1 MKQFQRLL
9 LSLFSVLMLFNACKK
24 DLAPK
29 PKPDIEQTPSEK
41 LLVQNLA
48 SVGYI
53 LQELYKTPQHVKLVN
68 IAIQSKVY
76 TDESIILR
84 DLLYPAESRLNESK
98 YFGTLSQQQGVK
110 LEIFAEAFWK
120 EANKNR
126 SATFATFLNQLK
138 RPRANTALRTGEST
152 NGDEVTIY
160 FPYSELF
167 LPPDGDNGGGTYTYG
182 TITSIVTATEDADE
196 GYGQQPIYLNGLLT
210 GYRTVLVNDDYAEQY
225 PTHIIGL
232 NGVEEEAPPS
242 RMSAFEPTDP
252 VDLPNLSREILEVY
266 VGAVRINDKHQFD
279 NLIAKNKNGGGSE
292 IRFTRADGYL
302 KLLNGQV
309 QAENFQA
316 GATKEVGRW
325 HIRKGKWVDYSVSWD
340 SDWEPANL
348 TQNIAIYEEDTEGTE
363 EISGSFGTTLTIPGG
378 GTTVSN
384 IGYKNTLKTQD
395 EVQHQND
402 LSRDAFKI
410 RNRMNIEG
418 EMYKNWP
425 VRDRNALVSFTLND
439 RTFY

>member
-1 MKQFQRLL
+1 
-9 LSLFSVLMLFNACKK
+9 
-24 DLAPK
+24 
-29 PKPDIEQTPSEK
+29 
-41 LLVQNLA
+41 
-48 SVGYI
+48 
-53 LQELYKTPQHVKLVN
+53 
-68 IAIQSKVY
+68 
-76 TDESIILR
+76 
-84 DLLYPAESRLNESK
+84 LYPAESRLNESK

>member
-1 MKQFQRLL
+1 
-9 LSLFSVLMLFNACKK
+9 
-24 DLAPK
+24 
-29 PKPDIEQTPSEK
+29 
-41 LLVQNLA
+41 
-48 SVGYI
+48 
-53 LQELYKTPQHVKLVN
+53 
-68 IAIQSKVY
+68 
-76 TDESIILR
+76 
-84 DLLYPAESRLNESK
+84 
-98 YFGTLSQQQGVK
+98 
-110 LEIFAEAFWK
+110 
-120 EANKNR
+120 
-126 SATFATFLNQLK
+126 
-138 RPRANTALRTGEST
+138 
-152 NGDEVTIY
+152 
-160 FPYSELF
+160 
-167 LPPDGDNGGGTYTYG
+167 
-182 TITSIVTATEDADE
+182 
-196 GYGQQPIYLNGLLT
+196 
-210 GYRTVLVNDDYAEQY
+210 VLVNDDYAEQY

-279 NLIAKNKNGGGSE
+279 NLIAKNNNGGGSE

-325 HIRKGKWVDYSVSWD
+325 HIRNRKWVDYSVSWD

-395 EVQHQND
+395 EIQHQND
-402 LSRDAFKI
+402 LSRDAFKV
-410 RNRMNIEG
+410 RNRMDNEG
-418 EMYKNWP
+418 EMYKKWP